1 MSFED
6 EKPRQ
11 FRAGAP
17 RLSELGVPTVTP
29 NILCLH
35 WHVLHGGSRNSAFSV
50 DPRVLCE
57 VRVGHAWSLP
67 APTFGHSRLL
77 LLVTEVN
84 VYCWER
90 SGHNGLRLLS
100 VNCYENTVVCIILC
114 TVGSR
119 ITRSQRRVR
128 TWAAVDRETTYLT
141 FTRMRNA
148 TKTKH
153 SLTNL
158 NCENT
163 MAIAS
168 LCRTLPPRRLT

>member
-1 MSFED
+1 MSPLARTARRV
-6 EKPRQ
+6 EK
-11 FRAGAP
+11 FRFF
-17 RLSELGVPTVTP
+17 
-29 NILCLH
+29 
-35 WHVLHGGSRNSAFSV
+35 GG
-50 DPRVLCE
+50 PRVLCE

-128 TWAAVDRETTYLT
+128 TWAAVYKETTYLT